1 VSARRLLIVSSHFPP
16 DRSAGTHRVLRLAN
30 HLQTHG
36 WATSVLTL
44 APRYYRGS
52 IQIDEALDRRAHADL
67 AVVRTHAWRGA
78 TRLIHWRNHWRTR
91 INGSAP
97 AQPAPNGAEPSPRR
111 HGIWAAWR
119 RQAAIALFGFPDDEV
134 GWLVPALTEGLRLVR
149 RQGIDTVLT
158 SAPPFTCHLIGH
170 ALRSLSDVRWVADF
184 RDPWSRAPWGRPGSA
199 QAHQWLEA
207 RVIGRADA
215 VVLNTPELHR
225 EFSQWYGPEMSAKF
239 HVVTNGYDADLLEP
253 YGRARPA
260 ATPPLVL
267 THAGNLYGARNPLPL
282 LEGLAACIREGRIP
296 ADGIR
301 LDLVGKIGPA
311 VDVGAAIARLGLT
324 GVVTVTPPVSHDTA
338 LRLLSASHVLVV
350 IQPETAL
357 QVPAKLYEYIGLRRR
372 ILALADAGA
381 VARVIR
387 EGEFGDVV
395 PPADVEQIA
404 LALTRLYR
412 QRETLVHDAAANVN
426 VEKFDSRFQ
435 SGLMCEIL
443 ATLAPSAPGHVPAT
457 AASEFG
463 SQPR

>member
-1 VSARRLLIVSSHFPP
+1 MSARRVLIVSSHFPP

-36 WATSVLTL
+36 WETSVLTL
-44 APRYYRGS
+44 APTHYRRS
-52 IQIDEALDRRAHADL
+52 IQIDEALDGRAHADL

-78 TRLIHWRNHWRTR
+78 TRLIRWRDTFLRSR
-91 INGSAP
+91 RAKP
-97 AQPAPNGAEPSPRR
+97 ASNGAKPSPRDVGTWKGLR
-111 HGIWAAWR
+111 QKAATG
-119 RQAAIALFGFPDDEV
+119 LFGFPDDEV
-134 GWLVPALTEGLRLVR
+134 GWLVPALTEGLRQVR

-170 ALRSLSDVRWVADF
+170 ALRSLSGVRWVADF

-199 QAHQWLEA
+199 KAHQWLEA
-207 RVIGRADA
+207 RVIARADA
-215 VVLNTPELHR
+215 VALNTPELHR
-225 EFSQWYGPEMSAKF
+225 EFSQWYGPAMSRKF
-239 HVVTNGYDADLLEP
+239 HVVTNGYDADLLEA
-253 YGRARPA
+253 YAGAGPA
-260 ATPPLVL
+260 GVAPLVC

-282 LEGLAACIREGRIP
+282 LEALAACIREGRIP

-301 LDLVGKIGPA
+301 LVLVGKIGPA
-311 VDVGAAIARLGLT
+311 FDVGAAIEALGLT

-372 ILALADAGA
+372 ILALAGAGA

-387 EGEFGDVV
+387 EGDFGDVV

-404 LALTRLYR
+404 LALARLYR
-412 QRETLVHDAAANVN
+412 QRETLVHDAAGNVN
-426 VEKFDSRFQ
+426 VEKFDARFQ

-443 ATLAPSAPGHVPAT
+443 TTLAPSADGRVPARS
-457 AASEFG
+457 ASECG
-463 SQPR
+463 SHPR

>member
-1 VSARRLLIVSSHFPP
+1 VSARRVLIVSSHFPP

-44 APRYYRGS
+44 APTYYRRS
-52 IQIDEALDRRAHADL
+52 IQIDEALEGRAHADL

-78 TRLIHWRNHWRTR
+78 TRLIRWRDTFLRSPR
-91 INGSAP
+91 VS
-97 AQPAPNGAEPSPRR
+97 NGAKPSPRDDGTWKALR
-111 HGIWAAWR
+111 QKAAR
-119 RQAAIALFGFPDDEV
+119 GLFGFPDDEV

-149 RQGIDTVLT
+149 RQDIDTVLT
-158 SAPPFTCHLIGH
+158 SAPPFTCHVIGH

-184 RDPWSRAPWGRPGSA
+184 RDPWSRAPWGRPGA
-199 QAHQWLEA
+199 QAHRWLEA
-207 RVIGRADA
+207 CVIARADA
-215 VVLNTPELHR
+215 VALNTPELHR
-225 EFSQWYGPEMSAKF
+225 EFTQWYGPAMSRKF
-239 HVVTNGYDADLLEP
+239 HVVTNGYDADLLEA
-253 YGRARPA
+253 YAGARPA
-260 ATPPLVL
+260 AVAPLVC

-301 LDLVGKIGPA
+301 LVLVGKIGPA
-311 VDVGAAIARLGLT
+311 LDVGAAIARLGLT
-324 GVVTVTPPVSHDTA
+324 GIVTVTPPVSHDTA
-338 LRLLSASHVLVV
+338 LRLLAASHVLVV

-387 EGEFGDVV
+387 EGEFGEVV

-404 LALTRLYR
+404 LALARLYR
-412 QRETLVHDAAANVN
+412 QRETLVHDAAGNVN
-426 VEKFDSRFQ
+426 VEKFDARFQ

-443 ATLAPSAPGHVPAT
+443 ATLATSADGRVPAR
-457 AASEFG
+457 AASEYG